1 MDKNII
7 QYVWDELSPETI
19 AVIEADVQ
27 RIADEKTREALIKE
41 KESLE
46 AIKAEGIDNKIA
58 SLNAKI
64 EAVDN

>member
-7 QYVWDELSPETI
+7 QYVWDDLSPETI

-46 AIKAEGIDNKIA
+46 AIKAEGIDKKIA
-58 SLNAKI
+58 DLNAQI
-64 EAVDN
+64 ANI